1 MYRRSVNSTGAVSIV
16 TFGSIILPTDPT
28 RPARMREAVPV
39 GGNDGHPGQSD
50 QSYHFGDTV
59 QNPDARE
66 KTRKEMIADSRP
78 VSRSEVV
85 DELMARVVAPCLA
98 LGQGQGHGQRQGW
111 GQCPSLSVLKGVLLL
126 GPPGVGKT
134 FAVRALQ
141 RLSRD
146 VCTVS

>member
-1 MYRRSVNSTGAVSIV
+1 MNSTAAVSIV

-28 RPARMREAVPV
+28 CLARMREAVPV

-66 KTRKEMIADSRP
+66 KTREEMIADSRP
-78 VSRSEVV
+78 VSSSEVV

-98 LGQGQGHGQRQGW
+98 LGQGQGWGQGQRQGW